1 LIQNL
6 PYVQALPPAV
16 SDTLLDGVVDLL
28 AGLFVSALVG
38 TSFVFLR
45 LQVDIKGAPSSSSA
59 ISVNY

>member
-16 SDTLLDGVVDLL
+16 SDTLLDGVADLL

-38 TSFVFLR
+38 TSFVCLR

-59 ISVNY
+59 ISENY